1 MTSRTV
7 NQQNRKE
14 RNKENKEVATLG
26 EGANPYICFII
37 SGLIHRED
45 LEVNDET
52 ASINNHLVS
61 Y

>member
-7 NQQNRKE
+7 NQQNR
-14 RNKENKEVATLG
+14 KENKEVATLG
-26 EGANPYICFII
+26 EGANPYIYFII

-52 ASINNHLVS
+52 ASIDNHLEC